1 MTPSKRRPPG
11 ELHDWANA
19 ALQTAA
25 ELCAESAEHARVAED
40 LCKAA
45 AELRERATAARHARL
60 DEREKIAVE
69 RERIAVERE
78 RIADR
83 RDRHADW
90 RDRTAALCEQ
100 ALEELQR
107 SLHDPA
113 TTASTDAITEE
124 INRLHARLS
133 QRENLLR
140 QHNINPDEAPAGT

>member
-1 MTPSKRRPPG
+1 MTPSKRRPP
-11 ELHDWANA
+11 EEMHDWANA
-19 ALQTAA
+19 ELPTAA
-25 ELCAESAEHARVAED
+25 ELCAESAKHARIAED
-40 LCKAA
+40 LCKTA

-60 DEREKIAVE
+60 DEREK
-69 RERIAVERE
+69 IAVERE

-107 SLHDPA
+107 SMDAPA
-113 TTASTDAITEE
+113 ATASTDAITEE

>member
-11 ELHDWANA
+11 ELHDWASA
-19 ALQTAA
+19 ELPTAA

-60 DEREKIAVE
+60 DEREK
-69 RERIAVERE
+69 IAVERE

-140 QHNINPDEAPAGT
+140 QHNINPDDSPAGT